1 VSVRSPV
8 PKTEASAGLGRESSR
23 IASQRSGRGIRCRFS
38 GRPVRLSASATV
50 SFALSASGLVRA
62 LERFGPLRDGLT
74 LATAT
79 DLLWLLNDP
88 ANYNLLV
95 IERRWP
101 ARRFRTWLTNT
112 MQTQL
117 LPPPAAD
124 RRTVAR

>member
-1 VSVRSPV
+1 VTVLSEPSERTEEPRPAHVRHQPAQ
-8 PKTEASAGLGRESSR
+8 PA
-23 IASQRSGRGIRCRFS
+23 
-38 GRPVRLSASATV
+38 
-50 SFALSASGLVRA
+50 
-62 LERFGPLRDGLT
+62 